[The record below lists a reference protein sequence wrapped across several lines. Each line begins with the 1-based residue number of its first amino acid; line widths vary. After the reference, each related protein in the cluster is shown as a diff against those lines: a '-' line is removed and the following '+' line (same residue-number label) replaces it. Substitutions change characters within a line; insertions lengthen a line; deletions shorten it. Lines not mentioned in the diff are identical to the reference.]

1 MLRHAIFFPPSSFCI
16 FQVVSYVVLLSH
28 ITYKF
33 IISSS
38 CNLVHGGWSKWSGWT
53 SCSQTCGTG
62 FQVRSRSCTNPKPK
76 HGGRLCTGLKSN
88 KRICRRQRC
97 PGKNKCSFTEWKHC
111 LILSWKVLFMILY
124 LFLYSLEIGRG
135 KNPLH
140 TIFFPPR
147 SFCNF

>member
-1 MLRHAIFFPPSSFCI
+1 METLCYSFMKGLIHDFYLFLYSLEIDRGKNPLHTIFFPPRSFCN

-62 FQVRSRSCTNPKPK
+62 SQERSRSCTNPKPK
-76 HGGRLCTGLKSN
+76 YGGRLCTGVKNN
-88 KRICRRQRC
+88 KRICNRQRC

-111 LILSWKVLFMILY
+111 VILS
-124 LFLYSLEIGRG
+124 
-135 KNPLH
+135 
-140 TIFFPPR
+140 
-147 SFCNF
+147 